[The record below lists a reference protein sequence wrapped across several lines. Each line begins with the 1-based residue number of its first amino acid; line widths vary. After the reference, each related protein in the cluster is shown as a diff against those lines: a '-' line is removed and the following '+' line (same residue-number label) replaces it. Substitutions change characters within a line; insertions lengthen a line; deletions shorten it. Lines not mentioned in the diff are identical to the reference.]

1 MIKFLQ
7 VFFQF
12 SVILTLVALGKGVSG
27 KERVLRDRVT
37 ASADLYS
44 CVNVS
49 KNGKNTDT
57 FVLTKKRRRGSCV
70 WVSWGSDAVQ
80 ITFWQKSHQRSDQ
93 QSTYSVTFKQLN
105 KFVRTKM
112 RPKGG
117 TKIFLEFL
125 QKILIFFKSFFNG

>member
-44 CVNVS
+44 CMNVS
-49 KNGKNTDT
+49 KNEKNTDT
-57 FVLTKKRRRGSCV
+57 FVLREKRT
-70 WVSWGSDAVQ
+70 W
-80 ITFWQKSHQRSDQ
+80 
-93 QSTYSVTFKQLN
+93 LN
-105 KFVRTKM
+105 KAV
-112 RPKGG
+112 
-117 TKIFLEFL
+117 
-125 QKILIFFKSFFNG
+125 